1 MREYAQ
7 FSQSIDESIRGRDYP
22 SGKLENPDPEP
33 KRWSADETIYTPFL
47 KVFEEEQELLDKLT
61 NPDKADWCSQTKFG
75 LFRYISE

>member
-22 SGKLENPDPEP
+22 SGKLENHDPEP
-33 KRWSADETIYTPFL
+33 KRWSADETIYTPFI

-61 NPDKADWCSQTKFG
+61 NPDKAD
-75 LFRYISE
+75 